1 MCGIA
6 GLYHPHR
13 SDPVA
18 VAVLDAMTEAVRHRG
33 PDDHGR
39 FTAPGVGLGFRRLS
53 IVDLVAGHQPVRSQD
68 GTVVSVCNGE
78 VYNHV
83 ALRRELEAAGHRFVS
98 RSDTEII
105 PALYQTFGLD
115 FARRIN
121 GQFAFAVYDQSRHR
135 LVLGRDQ
142 IGIAPL
148 FFAQT
153 ASGVV
158 FGSEIKALLAH
169 PGVSREVDLR
179 GLDQILSFPGLVSPQ
194 TMVRGVESLPPGTV
208 MVFEADGSRR
218 SLRYWDLD
226 YPPADEI
233 DHGRRL
239 EDCVNELDAALTQS
253 IRYRLQADVPVG
265 NYLSGGLDS
274 SLIAAMTRALNPG
287 ERRNTF
293 SITFDDARI
302 DESRYQ
308 HLMVQALD
316 SRHHSVCMRPEDIES
331 RLADIVRCAE
341 APLRESYNA
350 CTLELSRLARDAGV
364 KVVLT
369 GEGAD
374 ELFGGYVGYRLD
386 MLRQAS
392 PAAETT
398 WGSGVSGEDDDLADL
413 LERQMRERLWGDGD
427 FFYEKA
433 HHAFRDTK
441 RAFYAADRQR
451 AFADID
457 CLQPGLV
464 NPDRLRG
471 RHPFHQRSYLDFKL
485 RMADHLLADHGDRV
499 SYVHGVEARYPFLD
513 VQVIEVASRIPPHL
527 MVHEGEEKFVL
538 KQLARRYLPA
548 AIVDRQKFS
557 FVAPSSSSLARQ
569 ATPQVRALLSP
580 QRIARDG
587 VFDPAAVAQLQRQG
601 LRPGDE
607 PNQTFDDDVLMVV
620 LTFNLFMD
628 LFGLRVPAPVPVPVL
643 EVATATLACDAD
655 AW

>member
-1 MCGIA
+1 MCGIT
-6 GLYHPHR
+6 GIYTPHR
-13 SDPVA
+13 TTSVA
-18 VAVLDAMTEAVRHRG
+18 ASVLEAMTEAVRHRG
-33 PDDHGR
+33 PDEHGQ
-39 FTAPGVGLGFRRLS
+39 FIAPGVGLGFRRLS
-53 IVDLVAGHQPVRSQD
+53 IVDLAAGQQPVRSGD
-68 GTVVSVCNGE
+68 ATVVSVCNGE
-78 VYNHV
+78 VYNHM
-83 ALRRELEAAGHRFVS
+83 ALRRELEAQGHRFAT
-98 RSDTEII
+98 RSDTGII

-115 FARRIN
+115 FARRLN
-121 GQFAFAVYDQSRHR
+121 GQFAFAVYDQVRHR

-153 ASGVV
+153 DAGVV

-179 GLDQILSFPGLVSPQ
+179 GLDQILTFPGMVSPQ

-208 MVFEADGSRR
+208 MVFDADGSRR

-226 YPPADEI
+226 YPLASDI

-239 EDCVNELDAALTQS
+239 EDCIDELDAALTQS

-274 SLIAAMTRALNPG
+274 SLIAAMTQALAPG
-287 ERRNTF
+287 ERRDTF

-302 DESRYQ
+302 DERRHQ
-308 HLMVQALD
+308 QRMVQALG
-316 SRHHSVCMRPEDIES
+316 SRHHASCMQPGDIVA
-331 RLADIVRCAE
+331 RLSDIVRCAE

-350 CTLELSRLARDAGV
+350 CTLELSRLAREAGI

-386 MLRQAS
+386 VLR
-392 PAAETT
+392 
-398 WGSGVSGEDDDLADL
+398 GVSGAAEASDDLAGI

-433 HHAFRDTK
+433 YHAFRDTK
-441 RAFYAADRQR
+441 RTLYAAARQGDV
-451 AFADID
+451 ADLD
-457 CLQPGLV
+457 CLRDSPI
-464 NPDRLRG
+464 DTTRLRG

-499 SYVHGVEARYPFLD
+499 SYVNGVEARYPFLD
-513 VQVIEVASRIPPHL
+513 VQVIEAASRIPPHW
-527 MVHEGEEKFVL
+527 MVHEGEEKYVL
-538 KQLARRYLPA
+538 KQLARRYLPS

-557 FVAPSSSSLARQ
+557 FVAPSSASFVRQ
-569 ATPQVRALLSP
+569 AAPQVRELLSP

-587 VFDPAAVAQLQRQG
+587 VFDPAAVAQLQQQG
-601 LRPGDE
+601 RRPGHE
-607 PNQTFDDDVLMVV
+607 PHQTFDDDVLMVV

-628 LFGLRVPAPVPVPVL
+628 LFQLRVPERVPDALPAVL
-643 EVATATLACDAD
+643 DEALACESD